1 MEYRS
6 KYKTKNYKTSEVNM
20 GESFCNL
27 ELGK

>member
-6 KYKTKNYKTSEVNM
+6 KYKTKNYETSEVNM
-20 GESFCNL
+20 GDFCNF

>member
-6 KYKTKNYKTSEVNM
+6 KYKTKNYETSEVNM
-20 GESFCNL
+20 GEKFCNF